1 MAGKVAPF
9 EETVTGTKT
18 EEEAAGCPAGEK
30 AADAVLVGIVAEE
43 EKPAAAADD
52 DEEIMYVMSQ
62 EQVDYILSWDL
73 EEDKFHRYDD
83 DSDAWNKACDFFR
96 KAQLDQLQYQ
106 KKVREEYEAYGY
118 VRVEYDEDEERKM
131 SETHRA
137 AFLPRLPSGLD
148 GPSASCRAV
157 FLTVVFN
164 PTFIERWLQNYIS
177 SGHVD

>member
-1 MAGKVAPF
+1 MAGMVAPF
-9 EETVTGTKT
+9 EETVTGRKR
-18 EEEAAGCPAGEK
+18 EEQAAGCSAGEK
-30 AADAVLVGIVAEE
+30 AADATLVSVVAEE
-43 EKPAAAADD
+43 TPAAAAAADD
-52 DEEIMYVMSQ
+52 DDDEIMYVMSQ

-73 EEDKFHRYDD
+73 EEDKFHRYDH

-137 AFLPRLPSGLD
+137 AFLEAFGPDFRLD
-148 GPSASCRAV
+148 
-157 FLTVVFN
+157 
-164 PTFIERWLQNYIS
+164 S
-177 SGHVD
+177 SDSEDEAPCDFGEEVIAEDA